1 MVCKSGLACSS
12 LSCPCS
18 LFLELLGLR
27 RRFALPF
34 RIEDLWTGFGCTGSF
49 VIWFSAFSVCL
60 LQITVGPA
68 RYRLS
73 HHPPLA
79 SPASLMLANLLWANT
94 Y

>member
-1 MVCKSGLACSS
+1 MVCKNGLACSS

-18 LFLELLGLR
+18 LFLELLGCGDVLHFR
-27 RRFALPF
+27 

-73 HHPPLA
+73 HHPPLV
-79 SPASLMLANLLWANT
+79 SPASLMLANLLWANK